1 MSWVKGVPD
10 VTPLDFTYVT
20 DEQMV
25 TMNIN
30 IQLTSVEE
38 CEQFEAELKRRGLEE
53 KRLYF
58 QRNFTNL
65 DRDKEAMQKFLD
77 NL

>member
-1 MSWVKGVPD
+1 MSWVKGIPD
-10 VTPLDFTYVT
+10 VEPLDFTYVT

-25 TMNIN
+25 RMNLN
-30 IQLTSVEE
+30 VQLTSVEE

-58 QRNFTNL
+58 QRNFTL
-65 DRDKEAMQKFLD
+65 VGRDEKAMQLFLD
-77 NL
+77 SL

>member
-1 MSWVKGVPD
+1 MSLIKGVPD

-25 TMNIN
+25 TMNLN